1 MSASDK
7 AYEHVKT
14 GILAGDIPPGTF
26 VTEGRLAEEIGVS
39 RTPVREALLRLQA
52 EGMVELFPKKGALV
66 TAPTPRETQEIFEAR
81 ALIEEWAAAQ
91 MWPRRADAIP
101 ALRAH
106 LDEMADLMRTGDVS
120 AFSAADRAFHE
131 VIVDAGSN
139 SVISRQYSHLRD
151 RQIVIVAGNLRGDK
165 PRMTASLRQH
175 RELLHLLESG
185 TKSQFVRACREH
197 VDYAVGL
204 AGTR

>member
-7 AYEHVKT
+7 AYEHVK
-14 GILAGDIPPGTF
+14 GRILAGDITPSSF
-26 VTEGRLAEEIGVS
+26 LTEGHLAEEIGIS

-66 TAPTPRETQEIFEAR
+66 VAPTPREMREVFEAR
-81 ALIEEWAAAQ
+81 ALIEEWAAGQ
-91 MWPRRADAIP
+91 MWSRRDDALP
-101 ALRAH
+101 ALREK
-106 LDEMADLMRTGDVS
+106 LDQMSSAMKVDDVS

-131 VIVDAGSN
+131 VIVDSAGN
-139 SVISRQYSHLRD
+139 SVITRQYCHLRD

-165 PRMTASLRQH
+165 PRMTKSLRQH
-175 RELLHLLESG
+175 RELLRLLEAGS
-185 TKSQFVRACREH
+185 KAQFVHACSEH
-197 VDYAVGL
+197 VAYAGTL

>member
-7 AYEHVKT
+7 AYQHVKD
-14 GILAGDIPPGTF
+14 GILVGDIRPSTF
-26 VTEGRLAEEIGVS
+26 LTEGQLAEEVGIS

-66 TAPTPRETQEIFEAR
+66 VAPTPQEMREVFEAR
-81 ALIEEWAAAQ
+81 SLIEEWAAAR
-91 MWPRRADAIP
+91 MWARREDAIP
-101 ALRAH
+101 ALRER
-106 LDEMADLMRTGDVS
+106 LDEMSAAMKIDDAG

-131 VIVDAGSN
+131 VIVESAGN
-139 SVISRQYSHLRD
+139 SVIARQYTHLRD

-165 PRMTASLRQH
+165 PRMTKSMRQH
-175 RELLHLLESG
+175 RELLRLLESG
-185 TKSQFVRACREH
+185 TKSQFVHACSEH
-197 VDYAVGL
+197 VTYAGSL

>member
-7 AYEHVKT
+7 AYEHVK
-14 GILAGDIPPGTF
+14 GRILAGDIAPSSF
-26 VTEGRLAEEIGVS
+26 LTEGHLAEEIGIS

-66 TAPTPRETQEIFEAR
+66 VAPTPREMREVFEAR
-81 ALIEEWAAAQ
+81 ALIEEWAAGQ
-91 MWPRRADAIP
+91 MWSRRDVALP
-101 ALRAH
+101 ALREK
-106 LDEMADLMRTGDVS
+106 LDQMSSAMKVDDVS

-131 VIVDAGSN
+131 VIVDSAGN
-139 SVISRQYSHLRD
+139 SVITRQYCHLRD

-165 PRMTASLRQH
+165 PRMTKSLRQH
-175 RELLHLLESG
+175 RELLRLLEAGS
-185 TKSQFVRACREH
+185 KAQFVHACSEH
-197 VDYAVGL
+197 VAYAGTL